1 MADIRIAK
9 RRRMNRK
16 GSLEMLQT
24 VFSDEDTNGSN
35 GLEFSK
41 LSTTE
46 GKSDDDILFEKYSD
60 KSINEHTVITEYA
73 EWYMNTMN
81 AYCNRWQDY
90 SCEYDRKGNVVAI
103 AYAYY

>member
-16 GSLEMLQT
+16 GLLEMLQT

-46 GKSDDDILFEKYSD
+46 DKSDDDILFEKYSD
-60 KSINEHTVITEYA
+60 ESMDEHTVITEYA

-81 AYCNRWQDY
+81 ACCSRWQD
-90 SCEYDRKGNVVAI
+90 SQIELS
-103 AYAYY
+103 

>member
-1 MADIRIAK
+1 MAEIRIAK

-16 GSLEMLQT
+16 GLLEMLQT

-46 GKSDDDILFEKYSD
+46 DKSDDDIMFE
-60 KSINEHTVITEYA
+60 
-73 EWYMNTMN
+73 
-81 AYCNRWQDY
+81 
-90 SCEYDRKGNVVAI
+90 
-103 AYAYY
+103 